1 MFNILGFHAPS
12 NFDENGIGN
21 INRFNGYFDMLYNEA
36 NTRDQDDEEYLLE
49 KRVITNINE
58 FMGQLTAEDLKIL
71 IRAEE
76 ELSQVQMFTRI
87 FPNKDYNQLGK
98 YNFKLDIDSSQT

>member
-1 MFNILGFHAPS
+1 MFNILGFHAPT
-12 NFDENGIGN
+12 NFDENGISN

-36 NTRDQDDEEYLLE
+36 NTRDQDDEEYLHE

-58 FMGQLTAEDLKIL
+58 LMNQLTAEDLKIL

-76 ELSQVQMFTRI
+76 ELSQVQVFTRI
-87 FPNKDYNQLGK
+87 FPNKDYNQ
-98 YNFKLDIDSSQT
+98 